1 MYSNWLLEGLIF
13 AVPGSRSLW
22 KWWAVYVFGLSP
34 RLLEVISCKIFAIQR
49 EVALL
54 DCLSSAGTKMF
65 RIEEIPKDE
74 VNLAA
79 DELLIPVAHFHKV
92 NFKTNYGCYL
102 VCVFDTVGGMIR
114 HTLNNDTL
122 SAVSS

>member
-1 MYSNWLLEGLIF
+1 M
-13 AVPGSRSLW
+13 AC
-22 KWWAVYVFGLSP
+22 YVFICLCF

-49 EVALL
+49 EVVLL

-92 NFKTNYGCYL
+92 TFTQSVSVYGFGVAATRAC
-102 VCVFDTVGGMIR
+102 VCVCVMPCI
-114 HTLNNDTL
+114 
-122 SAVSS
+122 